1 MESDNTKVHSDRESQ
16 LYFSS
21 ESESSHPWLQQ
32 HVLLASWI
40 VDPRPSMDW
49 DNTYQKT
56 PSEELDY
63 QYSPSRWSKRMGADV
78 IIADHAQVI
87 GIESEHAK
95 RDVDCELD
103 IPYGT
108 KPKQKL
114 DIFGAKSLPPD
125 APVFIYIHGGYW
137 QFLEREKSSFMA
149 TTVVKAGAIVI
160 PVGYEYA
167 PDANMDEIVTQVKNA
182 VTYVIKWAVQRGS
195 RGVYISGHSA
205 GAHLAAMMLSVD
217 WMTECN
223 LISDIVKGAILV
235 SGVFDLRP
243 IVYTYVND
251 PLKMTSESAW
261 NNSPCKHVEAIAHLS
276 RHRNILIAVGEY
288 DSPSF
293 IKQSEQFEKA
303 LDTRGLSTRFL
314 KIEGLDH
321 FNMIENLRF
330 EDSPL
335 LKEVLMLLELI

>member
-1 MESDNTKVHSDRESQ
+1 
-16 LYFSS
+16 
-21 ESESSHPWLQQ
+21 
-32 HVLLASWI
+32 
-40 VDPRPSMDW
+40 MDW
-49 DNTYQKT
+49 DATYQKT
-56 PSEELDY
+56 PSEELDH
-63 QYSPSRWSKRMGADV
+63 QYSPSRWSKRMGSDV
-78 IIADHAQVI
+78 IVADHAQVT
-87 GIESEHAK
+87 GIESGHAK
-95 RDVDCELD
+95 RDLDCELD
-103 IPYGT
+103 IPYGK

-114 DIFGAKSLPPD
+114 DIFGSKSLSSD
-125 APVFIYIHGGYW
+125 APIFVYIHGGYW
-137 QFLEREKSSFMA
+137 QFLEKEKSSFMA
-149 TTVVKAGAIVI
+149 PTLVKAGAVVI

-167 PDANMDEIVTQVKNA
+167 PQANMDEIVTQIKEA
-182 VTYVIKWAVQRGS
+182 VTYIIKWAVQRGS

-223 LISDIVKGAILV
+223 LTSDIVKGAVLV

-276 RHRNILIAVGEY
+276 RHRNILIAVGEF

-293 IKQSEQFEKA
+293 IKQSQQFEKA

-314 KIEGLDH
+314 NIEGLDH
-321 FNMIENLRF
+321 FNIVENLRF
-330 EDSPL
+330 EDNLL
-335 LKEVLMLLELI
+335 LKEVLTLLELM